1 MHVPMLDGAD
11 RFRSSG
17 ASVVL
22 VDRELRLA
30 LRVLIVGES
39 ADDAELA
46 IDALQEAGYSPVCW
60 RRVQDPPGMVTA
72 LMEQSWDIVLSD
84 HRLSAFD
91 CFGALEVLDASGL
104 NVPLIL
110 VCGAIGV
117 EMAIAAIRAG
127 AADFLSRDRLEW
139 LGAAVARCLR
149 DQEEERRLLD
159 MGKGGK
165 RENRERSRTSADTLI
180 DPFVL
185 LRPLRDVSGQIV
197 DFVYEYANDAACDAN
212 VAREGL
218 VGTRVV
224 DRVTQVAPSGLFDA
238 YAAVF
243 DTSEPLTL
251 CDFPDRWGEDG
262 DRRSFDVRALKAG
275 ELLVLTWWDVTE
287 RDRAETERVRV
298 EAIVRSSYDAIVSLD
313 ADLLITSWNG
323 GAQTIYGYASEEVL
337 GKSSDLLI
345 PPDATRESR
354 GLREATVGGETVRR
368 YETQRLHK
376 NGSLIDVEITAF
388 GVADRDG
395 HASGLTTITRDISRR
410 KQAERAVIQSA
421 ERYREILD
429 TTPDGVWRVDA
440 EGRTD
445 YVNPRMASM
454 LGYPPAEM
462 IGCQLT
468 DFVDP
473 ERLEVAQEESQGR
486 LDGEPGVVE
495 QCFVRKNGT
504 LCWAR
509 VSRTRLS
516 DQHGDHAGALAIMSD
531 VTASKAQAV
540 ELRTSERFL
549 AALTDSMAEGMFA
562 LNGDGHVTFINQAA
576 EELLGWTKIEL
587 ATRSMHDTTHFQ
599 HEDGS
604 PYAAADC
611 PLLGALR
618 TGTTVRVEDDTFT
631 RRDGRLLPVSY
642 SAAPITIDEQVQ
654 GIVVVFGD
662 VSARR
667 ADQQRH
673 RRELET
679 LTWVGRIRDALD
691 EDRLVLYAQPIIDV
705 HTRAVVAHELL
716 LRMVDRDGAV
726 IAPIRF
732 LPAAEQFGLIEEI
745 DRWVV
750 AQAAQLAGR
759 GLKVHF
765 NISAKSL
772 GSRELIKD
780 LVAALRDTGAALGL
794 LVCEITETAL
804 ASDEVVAE
812 AFVHELRE
820 LGCEIALDDF
830 GIGYGGFAYL
840 KRLPITVLKIDIEFV
855 RDLVENAQNQHVVK
869 AIVNLAQGFG
879 RQTIAEG
886 VESEATLE
894 LLEEYGVDYAQG
906 YAIGRPAPI
915 DSLFDLGL
923 S

>member
-1 MHVPMLDGAD
+1 MVDGAD
-11 RFRSSG
+11 QSRSSG
-17 ASVVL
+17 TSAAL
-22 VDRELRLA
+22 ADRKSRLA

-39 ADDAELA
+39 DEDAEPA

-60 RRVQDPPGMVTA
+60 RRVQDAPEMETA
-72 LMEQSWDIVLSD
+72 LTEDSWDIVLSE

-91 CFGALEVLDASGL
+91 CFQALQVLDASGL

-110 VCGAIGV
+110 VYGAIG
-117 EMAIAAIRAG
+117 EAMAIAAIRAG
-127 AADFLSRDRLEW
+127 AADLLSRDRLDW

-149 DQEEERRLLD
+149 DQEEERRSLEVA
-159 MGKGGK
+159 K
-165 RENRERSRTSADTLI
+165 RVSREGRQRFRTSADTLI
-180 DPFVL
+180 DPF
-185 LRPLRDVSGQIV
+185 
-197 DFVYEYANDAACDAN
+197 
-212 VAREGL
+212 
-218 VGTRVV
+218 
-224 DRVTQVAPSGLFDA
+224 
-238 YAAVF
+238 
-243 DTSEPLTL
+243 
-251 CDFPDRWGEDG
+251 
-262 DRRSFDVRALKAG
+262 
-275 ELLVLTWWDVTE
+275 E
-287 RDRAETERVRV
+287 RDRAEAERARLD
-298 EAIVRSSYDAIVSLD
+298 AIVRSSYDAIVSLD
-313 ADLLITSWNG
+313 ADLLITGWNG
-323 GAQTIYGYASEEVL
+323 GAETIYGYSSEEVL
-337 GKSSDLLI
+337 GKSSDVLI
-345 PPDATRESR
+345 PPDATLESR
-354 GLREATVGGETVRR
+354 GLREATAGGENVRQ

-376 NGSLIDVEITAF
+376 DGSLIDVEITAF
-388 GVADRDG
+388 GVVDRAG
-395 HASGLTTITRDISRR
+395 RASGLTTITRDIGRR
-410 KQAERAVIQSA
+410 KQAERALVQSA

-429 TTPDGVWRVDA
+429 TTPDGVWRLDA
-440 EGRTD
+440 DGRTD

-454 LGYPPAEM
+454 LGYPPEEM
-462 IGCQLT
+462 IGCTLT

-473 ERLEVAQEESQGR
+473 EGLEVAQSESRGR

-495 QCFVRKNGT
+495 QCFVRKDGT

-509 VSRTRLS
+509 VSRTGLS
-516 DQHGDHAGALAIMSD
+516 DEHGDHAGALAIMSD

-562 LNGDGHVTFINQAA
+562 LNGQGHVTFINQAA
-576 EELLGWTKIEL
+576 EELLGWTKVEL
-587 ATRSMHDTTHFQ
+587 ATRLMHDTIHFQ
-599 HEDGS
+599 HDDGS

-642 SAAPITIDEQVQ
+642 SAAPITIDERVQ

-667 ADQQRH
+667 ADQQRLK
-673 RRELET
+673 RELET

-691 EDRLVLYAQPIIDV
+691 EERLVLYAQPIIDV
-705 HTRAVVAHELL
+705 HSRAVVAHELL
-716 LRMVDRDGAV
+716 LRMVDRDGAI

-745 DRWVV
+745 DRWVL

-772 GSRELIKD
+772 GSRELIDD

-812 AFVHELRE
+812 AFLHELRA

-855 RDLVENAQNQHVVK
+855 RDLVENPQNQHVVK

-886 VESEATLE
+886 VETEATLE

-906 YAIGRPAPI
+906 YVIGRPAPI
-915 DSLFDLGL
+915 DTLFAGGP